1 MRMGLITQ
9 LRYLPYRV
17 IRRLGTADISCV
29 FGVELAQIRPTLLP
43 IEFEFVE
50 ITVERFSELI
60 ELHPQLFTTS
70 RQKDLEDG
78 RAYCYAIL
86 FQGALAAFA
95 WVAIGDIP
103 ATFNHNG
110 DLQAGLP
117 ITMPEDTA
125 FVHNVFVMSQFRGR
139 RLYGALMS
147 GLEPSLSADGVT
159 RLILTTDATNE
170 SALIAVRRMGFQ
182 YVGCAWLFKCG
193 RFSFAGYPPS
203 PVFDTVYLGRYTGD
217 RRSSRT

>member
-1 MRMGLITQ
+1 MSLITQ

-17 IRRLGTADISCV
+17 IRRIGTADISYV

-50 ITVERFSELI
+50 LTVERLKELI
-60 ELHPQLFTTS
+60 DLHPQLFATS
-70 RQKDLEDG
+70 RPKDLEDG
-78 RAYCYAIL
+78 RAYCYAIS

-103 ATFNHNG
+103 AGFNHNG

-117 ITMPEDTA
+117 ITMPVNSG

-147 GLEPSLSADGVT
+147 GLKQSLFAHGVT
-159 RLILTTDATNE
+159 RLVLTTDATNQ
-170 SALIAVRRMGFQ
+170 SALVAVRRMGFQ
-182 YVGCAWLFKCG
+182 YLGCAWLFKCG
-193 RFSFAGYPPS
+193 RFSFASYPRS

-217 RRSSRT
+217 RRSSHT